1 MVKMEIGISKSENIG
16 WGELLIYTKTKVIY
30 IYMTVVK
37 KKYKSREKK
46 SIQIAMVVEIYT
58 LVNNLYNK
66 WNIQETIMLVVI
78 KL

>member
-1 MVKMEIGISKSENIG
+1 MGQPDKYYLAHTLHMKPAMFGKNFWAFKG
-16 WGELLIYTKTKVIY
+16 GELLIYTKIKVIY

-66 WNIQETIMLVVI
+66 
-78 KL
+78 

>member
-1 MVKMEIGISKSENIG
+1 M
-16 WGELLIYTKTKVIY
+16 LIYTKIKVIY

-46 SIQIAMVVEIYT
+46 SIQIAMVVKIYT

-66 WNIQETIMLVVI
+66 
-78 KL
+78 

>member
-1 MVKMEIGISKSENIG
+1 
-16 WGELLIYTKTKVIY
+16 
-30 IYMTVVK
+30 MTVVK

-66 WNIQETIMLVVI
+66 WNIQETIMPVVI